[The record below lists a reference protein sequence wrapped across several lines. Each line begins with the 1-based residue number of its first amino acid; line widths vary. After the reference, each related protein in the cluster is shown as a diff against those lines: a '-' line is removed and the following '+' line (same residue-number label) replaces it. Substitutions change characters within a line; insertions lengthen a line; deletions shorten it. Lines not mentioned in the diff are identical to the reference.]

1 MTNMTEHCGFIA
13 IVGRPNVGKS
23 TLLNH
28 ILGTKLSIT
37 SRRPQTT
44 RERILGVKTEGEH
57 QFVFIDTPGVYA
69 TQASE
74 MDRCLQ
80 ESAMTALKMVD
91 LILFVVEVGQWKPAD
106 IWLYEQVEKVA
117 CPRLLVVNKIDR
129 LDDPVEVL
137 PFIEAMQERVSVE
150 ASIPVSALR
159 SRQVD
164 VLLQAVKQR
173 LPEHPFCFPPDQIT
187 DRSDVFYIAETV
199 REKIFR
205 ILGQELPYAMAVS
218 VDAIKEQ
225 PKHKDIFAT
234 IWVEKESQKAIVIGQ
249 KGARIK
255 QIGTQARVD
264 IEAYLKGKINLQLWV
279 KVKRGWTKNKASLQ
293 AFGID
298 QGDR

>member
-1 MTNMTEHCGFIA
+1 MTNDTQYCGFIA

-28 ILGTKLSIT
+28 ILGTKVSIT

-44 RERILGVKTEGEH
+44 RERILGVKTDGQH

-80 ESAMTALKMVD
+80 QSALTALKMVD
-91 LILFVVEVGQWKPAD
+91 MIVFVVEVGQWKPAD
-106 IWLYEQVEKVA
+106 IWLYEQVKKIK
-117 CPRLLVVNKIDR
+117 CPHLLVVNKIDR
-129 LDDPVEVL
+129 LDDPAEVL
-137 PFIEAMQERVSVE
+137 PFIETMQTRMDVE
-150 ASIPVSALR
+150 ASIPLSALK
-159 SRQVD
+159 SLQVD
-164 VLLQAVKQR
+164 VLLNTLKER
-173 LPEHPFCFPPDQIT
+173 LPAHPFCFPEDQLT

-199 REKIFR
+199 REKLFR

-218 VDAIKEQ
+218 VDDIKQ
-225 PKHKDIFAT
+225 KKKHKDIFAT
-234 IWVEKESQKAIVIGQ
+234 IWVEKDSQKAIVIGN

-264 IEAYLKGKINLQLWV
+264 IEAYLKSKVNLQLWV
-279 KVKRGWTKNKASLQ
+279 KVKRGWTKDKASLQ
-293 AFGID
+293 SFGID
-298 QGDR
+298 QSDA